1 MIRIE
6 VNDNAH
12 EIYNMN
18 SSTKSKTKMFPT
30 LPTDW
35 QSKQITLK
43 IDHHSLTV

>member
-18 SSTKSKTKMFPT
+18 SSTKSKTKM
-30 LPTDW
+30 L
-35 QSKQITLK
+35 QSHFCGYNDAETVVKK
-43 IDHHSLTV
+43 I